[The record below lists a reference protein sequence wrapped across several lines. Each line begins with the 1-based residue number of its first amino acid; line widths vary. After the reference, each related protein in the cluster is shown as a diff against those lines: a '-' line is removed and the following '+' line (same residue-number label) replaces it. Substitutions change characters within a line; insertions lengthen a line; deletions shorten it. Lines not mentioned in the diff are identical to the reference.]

1 MLRIVILH
9 HSPIIDMD
17 VNRILTEII
26 LITHYIIL
34 FFLVVILSLF
44 LFFYSFLVLVDSR
57 KRSNGREL
65 HRLI

>member
-26 LITHYIIL
+26 LIIL
-34 FFLVVILSLF
+34 FSSSL
-44 LFFYSFLVLVDSR
+44 L
-57 KRSNGREL
+57 
-65 HRLI
+65 